1 MQVAAGPS
9 IIEAMR
15 MLPPPRA
22 DRDSASRSQPQAK
35 TYPQAE
41 DGFAL
46 RTIGRG
52 QLIDLVV

>member
-15 MLPPPRA
+15 VLPPPRV
-22 DRDSASRSQPQAK
+22 DRASSAKPNPSANGYPSAK
-35 TYPQAE
+35 DWLAPN
-41 DGFAL
+41 
-46 RTIGRG
+46 TIGRG